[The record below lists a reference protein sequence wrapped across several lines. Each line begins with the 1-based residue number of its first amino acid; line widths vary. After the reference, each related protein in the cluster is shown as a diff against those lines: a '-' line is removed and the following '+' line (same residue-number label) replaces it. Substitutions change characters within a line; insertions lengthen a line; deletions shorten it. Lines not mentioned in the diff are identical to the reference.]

1 MEGRDHRVPYRACGG
16 DCNVLEINKSG
27 LNELPVNSI
36 RESHGLEIC
45 LDNQSLNFK
54 GRSIQRNDSDD
65 SHLAIKERV
74 DIDATEVK
82 SYLSG
87 SWNKIN
93 PSLIDIQ
100 SFDVDFVNLNIISES
115 ALLNF

>member
-1 MEGRDHRVPYRACGG
+1 MEGSDHDVPYRACCG
-16 DCNVLEINKSG
+16 DGNILQINECC
-27 LNELPVNSI
+27 LNKLPMDSI
-36 RESHGLEIC
+36 GESHSLEIC